1 MKGKILLG
9 SLVTGIFIT
18 TGYQTQIELIVSAE
32 TKELV
37 SSQQGAVSSVAA
49 SNTAVSTTSGKPIA
63 STSSSVDFST
73 EEIMESESVEWKP
86 TASITTS
93 KESEK
98 ATEESVAVAS
108 QTVPEAVVKDQISVV
123 PATKVEEN
131 YQLSVTKNQTTEEF
145 IQTIGK
151 DAQAIAWNEDIYASV
166 MIAQAILETG
176 SGNSQLARPP
186 YHNLFGIKG
195 SYQGKQVSF
204 STQED
209 KGDGQLYTI
218 RSAFRQYPSYKDS
231 LEDYASLLKKGP
243 SGNTGFYQ
251 ETWKSNAAT
260 FREAAKALTGKY
272 ATDTAYDKKLI
283 ALIEAYNLSFYDQ
296 EPVTNDEVEQEKPA
310 TDQIKSDAVV
320 EEKQMTE
327 ASNESSGQEIQVNQ
341 TKQPVIVIPPAAQR
355 PANQLTGNRIVQ

>member
-9 SLVTGIFIT
+9 SLVTGIFIII
-18 TGYQTQIELIVSAE
+18 GYQTQIEQIVSAE
-32 TKELV
+32 TKELF
-37 SSQQGAVSSVAA
+37 SSQQGSVSSMAT
-49 SNTAVSTTSGKPIA
+49 SNTAASTTSGKSIA

-73 EEIMESESVEWKP
+73 EEIKESESVEWKP

-98 ATEESVAVAS
+98 ATEESLAVAS
-108 QTVPEAVVKDQISVV
+108 QVVPEAGDKDQISVV

-131 YQLSVTKNQTTEEF
+131 YQISVTKNQTTEEF

-151 DAQAIAWNEDIYASV
+151 DAQAIAWNEDLYASV

-209 KGDGQLYTI
+209 EGSGQLYTI
-218 RSAFRQYPSYKDS
+218 HSAFRQYPSYKDS
-231 LEDYASLLKKGP
+231 LEDYAALLKKGL
-243 SGNTGFYQ
+243 SGNVGFYQ
-251 ETWKSNAAT
+251 GTWKSNAAT
-260 FREAAKALTGKY
+260 FQEAAKALTGKY

-283 ALIEAYNLSFYDQ
+283 ALIEAYNLASYDQ
-296 EPVTNDEVEQEKPA
+296 DLATNDEVEQEKAA
-310 TDQIKSDAVV
+310 TDQVKLDASV
-320 EEKQMTE
+320 EEKQVPE
-327 ASNESSGQEIQVNQ
+327 YFSESSEQKLRVNQ
-341 TKQPVIVIPPAAQR
+341 TKQPVIVVPPAAQR
-355 PANQLTGNRIVQ
+355 PAKQLTGNRIVQ